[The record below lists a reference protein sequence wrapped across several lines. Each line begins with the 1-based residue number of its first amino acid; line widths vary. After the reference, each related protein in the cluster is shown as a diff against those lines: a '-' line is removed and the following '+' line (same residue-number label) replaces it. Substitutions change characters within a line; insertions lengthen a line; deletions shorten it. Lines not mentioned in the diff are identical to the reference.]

1 MLDLT
6 WIKDKRLIEQ
16 TGESSWTIKPIDHIG
31 IDDALGFIQRV
42 NKMENLHCADK
53 TASLSRY
60 SRIGLTITPAYLS
73 LRGSNKGKRRRV
85 HPLGLIQYLTAA
97 ILINGNMFTGSG
109 SLVECAKARES
120 DVFYGSLCLYVNEL
134 ENLRAVLSLDNRDKL
149 NITKI
154 FDSDL
159 VQRLPQFTMETDI
172 PMFGK
177 LRDIYI
183 DKCIRPIY
191 TDTTDVYTAFWEMM
205 YYRTFAG
212 CLDRYMRD
220 VLALAGG

>member
-6 WIKDKRLIEQ
+6 WIKDKQLIERADGNSLWI
-16 TGESSWTIKPIDHIG
+16 TPIDHIG

-42 NKMENLHCADK
+42 NIMENLHCADK

-85 HPLGLIQYLTAA
+85 HPFGLIQYLTAA
-97 ILINGNMFTGSG
+97 ILINGNMFTDSG

-120 DVFYGSLCLYVNEL
+120 DVLYGSLCLYVNEL
-134 ENLRAVLSLDNRDKL
+134 DNLRAVLPLDNRDKL

-154 FDSDL
+154 FDNDL

-172 PMFGK
+172 PMFEK
-177 LRDIYI
+177 LRSIYV
-183 DKCIRPIY
+183 DKCIRPNY
-191 TDTTDVYTAFWEMM
+191 TDATDVYTAFWEMM
-205 YYRTFAG
+205 YYRTFVG
-212 CLDRYMRD
+212 CFNRYMPEALR
-220 VLALAGG
+220 LAGG